1 MLNKIN
7 DMSEDNKP
15 SENPYFIL
23 VRNVPGIKI
32 GKYADD
38 AADSKLV
45 AESWH
50 KDYLWAPAEFSSI
63 IYYKYF
69 QLTEQVPKIDVPE
82 ELINIIKSS
91 NSELTRKKIIEQI
104 INNKSN
110 KLDIIKARSAKW
122 IPYR

>member
-69 QLTEQVPKIDVPE
+69 QLTEQVKIDVPE

-91 NSELTRKKIIEQI
+91 DELTRKKLL
-104 INNKSN
+104 N
-110 KLDIIKARSAKW
+110 KL
-122 IPYR
+122 